1 MSYIDLRKES
11 IMRFPRTVFVIAVVL
26 FFLGAALAPAQEKQE
41 KKEAPVIALTGGTL
55 IDGNGGAPVPDAVV
69 LIQGRKILLAGP
81 AATVKVPENAEKI
94 DIRGKF
100 LLPGFIDCHIHTTY
114 PFDEAQYFTDTDAST
129 TLRAIYIMNLYLKS
143 GVTSVRD
150 VGSNVPSMQAISAA
164 EAAGY
169 VDSIRLFA
177 CGDLITVTGGHGG
190 GRGTM
195 AVDGP
200 WEWRKAIRQMFKDG
214 FGQIKISPTFTLE
227 EATAAVDEA
236 KTLGM
241 RITAHGGG
249 FSDTTPTT
257 MTRVAVQAGV
267 QCIEHLNEMEDNVLD
282 LMARKGIYN
291 VPTMAVYR
299 DSYKVGQVPLVLIE
313 KRHWSQAMHE
323 TLFRKARERKIL
335 MGIGTDYDLDMKHY
349 PAIYFDELKYFVE
362 LGVSPMETIV
372 TATKN
377 GAIILGKADELGTI
391 EAGKLADIQVVRGD
405 PLKSFDVLGNP
416 EIVIVDG
423 KVHRF

>member
-1 MSYIDLRKES
+1 
-11 IMRFPRTVFVIAVVL
+11 MRFPRAVFVVMLAL
-26 FFLGAALAPAQEKQE
+26 LFLGAALAPAQEKKQ
-41 KKEAPVIALTGGTL
+41 KKEEAPVIALTGGTL

-69 LIQGRKILLAGP
+69 LIQGRKILAAGP
-81 AATVKVPENAEKI
+81 SAMVKVPEKSERI

-100 LLPGFIDCHIHTTY
+100 ILPGFIDCHIHTTY
-114 PFDEAQYFTDTDAST
+114 PFNMEQSFTDTDAST
-129 TLRAIYIMNLYLKS
+129 SLRALYLMNLYLKS

-150 VGSNVPSMQAISAA
+150 VASHVPAMKALIGAQ
-164 EAAGY
+164 AAGY
-169 VDSIRLFA
+169 IDSIRLFS
-177 CGDLITVTGGHGG
+177 CGDLITVTGGHGDG
-190 GRGTM
+190 QMGVLT
-195 AVDGP
+195 VNGP
-200 WEWRKAIRQMFKDG
+200 WEWRKAVRQMAKDG
-214 FGQIKISPTFTLE
+214 FGLIKISPTFTLE

-236 KTLGM
+236 KTLGL

-249 FSDTTPTT
+249 VSDTTPTT
-257 MTRVAVQAGV
+257 MTRIAVQAGV
-267 QCIEHLNEMEDNVLD
+267 HCIEHLNEREDDVLD
-282 LMARKGIYN
+282 LMARKGVYN

-299 DSYKVGQVPLVLIE
+299 ALYKKGLVSRVQIE

-335 MGIGTDYDLDMKHY
+335 MGIGTDYVIDLNHY
-349 PAIYFDELKYFVE
+349 PACYFDELKYFVE
-362 LGVSPMETIV
+362 LGVNPMETIV

-377 GAIILGKADELGTI
+377 GAIILDKADELGTI

-416 EIVIVDG
+416 EIVIIDG